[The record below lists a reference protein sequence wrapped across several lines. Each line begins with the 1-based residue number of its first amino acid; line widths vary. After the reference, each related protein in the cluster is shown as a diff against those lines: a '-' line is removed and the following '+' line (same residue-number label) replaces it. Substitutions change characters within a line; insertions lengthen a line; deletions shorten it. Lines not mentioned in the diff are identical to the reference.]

1 MLVLLT
7 GPKKPKHPEM
17 ALKSETMGSYGRN
30 AGEHRLRP
38 LPNRAASAR
47 APTVFQ
53 PRLSVRGRDPH
64 DCSDASYV
72 GGCNDGRP
80 GLGTDRPRLR
90 VRGDRGPDRRPSLDG
105 AHGDG
110 QNIQPGLSEIV
121 CHDHRPK
128 ARKVEGG
135 ARQRRRRYVS
145 MLRTQV
151 RPIAPAKWAAR
162 PPTAVLAYLACMG
175 TDLGL

>member
-1 MLVLLT
+1 
-7 GPKKPKHPEM
+7 M
-17 ALKSETMGSYGRN
+17 ALKSETMGSYGRS
-30 AGEHRLRP
+30 AGDHRVRR
-38 LPNRAASAR
+38 LPNRAASPR

-72 GGCNDGRP
+72 GGCNDGRS
-80 GLGTDRPRLR
+80 GFRTDRPRLR

-105 AHGDG
+105 ADGDG

-121 CHDHRPK
+121 RHDHRAK

-135 ARQRRRRYVS
+135 ARQRRPYVDVEDPGSADRARREVG
-145 MLRTQV
+145 R
-151 RPIAPAKWAAR
+151 AAVDR
-162 PPTAVLAYLACMG
+162 GARL
-175 TDLGL
+175 LGLDGYGPGTFRLRDRQAQYREES

>member
-1 MLVLLT
+1 MLVLRT

-30 AGEHRLRP
+30 AGEHRVRL
-38 LPNRAASAR
+38 LPNRAASPR

-80 GLGTDRPRLR
+80 GLRTDPPRLR

-105 AHGDG
+105 ADGDG

-121 CHDHRPK
+121 RHDHRPN

-135 ARQRRRRYVS
+135 ARQRRPYVDVE
-145 MLRTQV
+145 TQV
-151 RPIAPAKWAAR
+151 RPIAPGVRWAAR
-162 PPTAVLAYLACMG
+162 PSTAVLAYLACMG

>member
-1 MLVLLT
+1 
-7 GPKKPKHPEM
+7 M
-17 ALKSETMGSYGRN
+17 ALN
-30 AGEHRLRP
+30 PRLWDLTVGTPASIEFGCFR
-38 LPNRAASAR
+38 NRAASPR
-47 APTVFQ
+47 APKVFQ

-80 GLGTDRPRLR
+80 RLRTDRPRLR

-105 AHGDG
+105 ADGDG

-121 CHDHRPK
+121 RHDHRAK

-135 ARQRRRRYVS
+135 ARQRRPYVDVQPPV
-145 MLRTQV
+145 L
-151 RPIAPAKWAAR
+151 PLAPHA
-162 PPTAVLAYLACMG
+162 TLAHLPSP
-175 TDLGL
+175 

>member
-1 MLVLLT
+1 
-7 GPKKPKHPEM
+7 M

-30 AGEHRLRP
+30 AGEHRVRP

-53 PRLSVRGRDPH
+53 ARLSVRGRDPH

-80 GLGTDRPRLR
+80 GLRTDRPRLR

-105 AHGDG
+105 ADGDG

-121 CHDHRPK
+121 RHDHR
-128 ARKVEGG
+128 AEAGKVEGG
-135 ARQRRRRYVS
+135 ARQRPAYVDVKDQSQADRDRRGVGPRDRRPRCS
-145 MLRTQV
+145 PTWPAWV
-151 RPIAPAKWAAR
+151 RAW
-162 PPTAVLAYLACMG
+162 
-175 TDLGL
+175 DLGP